1 MSQDISKTKRNQNP
15 PETPPQHRLI
25 TLIGPAFVAA
35 VAYVDPGNVAANISA
50 GARYGYLLVWVLVL
64 ANLMSVLVQYQSAKL
79 GIVTGQSLPQL
90 LGKRLKKTPRLL
102 FWAQAEIV
110 AAATDLAEIIGGAIA
125 LYLLFDLPL
134 IWGGIV
140 VGLVSLLLLALQND
154 GKQRIFESVVIG
166 LLLIIT
172 IGFLAGLF
180 IDPPSGPDLL
190 GGLVPRFTDTGSVL
204 IAASMLGA
212 TVMPHAIYLHSSL
225 VNDAHGDKGI
235 PTEQLLRASRVD
247 VSWALLLAGAVN
259 ICLLLLAAT
268 SLPGVPGTETIAGAH
283 HAIASA
289 LGPVVA
295 TLFAVGLLASGLA
308 STSVGAYAGSEIMK
322 GLLHRQYPL
331 VVRRAIT
338 LVPAFVVLAIGVE
351 PTWALVISQV
361 VLSLGIPFAIIP
373 LMLTTRNREL
383 MGTYADPIPMQVLSF
398 LVAGLIIALNLALLI
413 LTFTGF

>member
-1 MSQDISKTKRNQNP
+1 MSQDISKTKRSQNP

-25 TLIGPAFVAA
+25 ALIGPAFVAA

-268 SLPGVPGTETIAGAH
+268 ALPGVPGTETIAGAH